1 MNIKAFEKELRRE
14 NYAANTIVAYK
25 HAAMDYF
32 NHYRAF
38 SKENLLQYKAFLI
51 ETYHPKTVNLRIRS
65 INKYLEFIGRP
76 ELSLRSIKI
85 PRASFLDNVI
95 SNEDYL
101 YYKKRLRREK
111 DKRWYFIVWTLAVTG
126 ARISELIQLKSE
138 HVRTGH
144 FDVYSKGGKIR
155 RIYFP
160 TRLRRELMA
169 WAERDSGHLFL
180 NRLGAPLTPRGIAHR
195 LRDFAHKYGINV
207 NVVHPHSFRHL
218 FAKNFLQR
226 NGDLVLLADLLG
238 HDSLD
243 TTRIYLQRSSREQ
256 SELIDRVVDW

>member
-25 HAAMDYF
+25 HAALDYF

-38 SKENLLQYKAFLI
+38 SKDNLLQYKAFLI

-101 YYKKRLRREK
+101 YYKKRLRKED
-111 DKRWYFIVWTLAVTG
+111 DKRWYFIVWTLASTG

-138 HVRTGH
+138 HIRAGY
-144 FDVYSKGGKIR
+144 FDIYSKGGKVR
-155 RIYFP
+155 RIFIP
-160 TRLRRELMA
+160 ARLRRELLA
-169 WAERDSGHLFL
+169 WMERDSGPLFL
-180 NRLGAPLTPRGIAHR
+180 NHRGVPLTPRGIALR
-195 LRDFAHKYGINV
+195 LKEFAVKYGV
-207 NVVHPHSFRHL
+207 NAQVVHPHSFRHL

-226 NGDLVLLADLLG
+226 NNDLVLLADLLG
-238 HDSLD
+238 HDSID

-256 SELIDRVVDW
+256 RELIDRLVDW